1 MPHRAVNTP
10 RLRHLIDVIR
20 PFFLRASRAVARIAN
35 PHGIERASAK
45 AKANEEAALWLAR
58 LDRGLRETEGAGLR
72 SWLDVPLNRNC
83 IMELARVWHGPDVI
97 SVLSA
102 LCPNSPE
109 LLRPQRRPA
118 YTAIVL
124 MANAAILIVGLVL
137 IAMMKET
144 PWTFF
149 TRPHHD
155 GYQSLINR
163 VVQTYATNIG
173 ERRDIKLSDNSIIT
187 LNTQTRM
194 SVDYTPQARVV
205 YVMYGEA
212 SFNVAAAAERPFSVR
227 AGKREFEALGT
238 KFNVRVLTSGDVEL
252 TVTEGK
258 VKVLYAPPRE
268 PNTPAKRRE
277 HLIYG
282 ETTLNALET
291 ALVEPGYQAV
301 STLEQREVESRL
313 AWQRGLII
321 VDGALLE
328 DLLAE
333 MNRYTA
339 TRFVFANE
347 ALRSVR
353 IGGEFRAGDVD
364 GLRQLLRKK
373 FLIDSR
379 RIANDRIMLTAHSAS

>member
-1 MPHRAVNTP
+1 MPHRAVNT
-10 RLRHLIDVIR
+10 RLRHLINVIR
-20 PFFLRASRAVARIAN
+20 PFFLRASRAVARLVN
-35 PHGIERASAK
+35 PRGIERASAK
-45 AKANEEAALWLAR
+45 AKAHDEAALWLAR

-72 SWLDVPLNRNC
+72 SWLDVPLNRKC

-109 LLRPQRRPA
+109 LLRPQRQPA
-118 YTAIVL
+118 YGAIVL
-124 MANAAILIVGLVL
+124 TANAAILIVGIVL

-149 TRPHHD
+149 TRAHHD

-173 ERRDIKLSDNSIIT
+173 ERRELKLSDNSTIT

-212 SFNVAAAAERPFSVR
+212 SFNVVPEAERPFSVR

-238 KFNVRVLTSGDVEL
+238 KFNVRVLTSDDVEL

-328 DLLAE
+328 DVLAE

-339 TRFVFANE
+339 TRFVLANK
-347 ALRSVR
+347 ALRNIR

-364 GLRQLLRKK
+364 GLRQMLRKK

-379 RIANDRIMLTAHSAS
+379 RIANDRIVLTAHSAS